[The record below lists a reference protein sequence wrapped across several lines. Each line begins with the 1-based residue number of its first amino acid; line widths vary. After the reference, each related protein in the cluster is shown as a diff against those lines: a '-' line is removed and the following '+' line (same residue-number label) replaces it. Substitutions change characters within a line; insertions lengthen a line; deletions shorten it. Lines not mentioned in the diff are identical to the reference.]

1 MRLLRPL
8 SEKVTTRIAQP
19 DVEAF
24 VFGCKKARR
33 FPSGEIVAPLTFGSS
48 KRSFSGI
55 GGLLADCASKS
66 CPENS
71 LLSINSSMEISFI
84 FP

>member
-33 FPSGEIVAPLTFGSS
+33 FPSGEIVAPL
-48 KRSFSGI
+48 
-55 GGLLADCASKS
+55 
-66 CPENS
+66 
-71 LLSINSSMEISFI
+71 I
-84 FP
+84 FR